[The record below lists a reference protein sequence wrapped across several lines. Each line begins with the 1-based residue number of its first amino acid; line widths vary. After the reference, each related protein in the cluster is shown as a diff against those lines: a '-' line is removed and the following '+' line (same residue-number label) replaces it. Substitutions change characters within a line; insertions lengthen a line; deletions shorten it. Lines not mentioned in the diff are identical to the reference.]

1 MIKKVLKNFSTN
13 PTVINCRDAIRQAM
27 VEEMK
32 RDSNVFLIGEEV
44 GQYHG
49 AYKVSKGM
57 IDLFGPERVV
67 DTPITENGFTG
78 LAIGASNM
86 GLRPICE
93 FMTWNFALQSI
104 SHISNSCAKTFYMSA
119 GEISSPIVFRGL
131 NGPAASVAA
140 QHSQCLASLLSNI
153 PGLIVLA
160 PYDADDCKG
169 LLKSAIRDNNPVCF
183 LENELMYSKEFTV
196 GPDFWSEEFLIPI
209 GQAKVETQGKHV
221 TIVSYS
227 RMVGECIKAAE
238 ELKKQGIEA
247 EVINLRSIKPLDR
260 KTIIE
265 SVKKTGRLVTVED
278 DYPQSGV
285 GAEIVS
291 TIMESPAFNWLDAP
305 VERVTAWDVPLA
317 YAKNLET
324 ATLPQVEN
332 IIKAVKNT
340 LKGVKL

>member
-1 MIKKVLKNFSTN
+1 
-13 PTVINCRDAIRQAM
+13 M

-32 RDSNVFLIGEEV
+32 RDQKVFLIGEEV
-44 GQYHG
+44 AQYHG

-57 IDLFGPERVV
+57 IDIFGPDRVV

-78 LAIGASNM
+78 LAVGASNM

-104 SHISNSCAKTFYMSA
+104 SHLSNSCAKTLYMSG

-140 QHSQCLASLLSNI
+140 QHSQCLASVLSNI
-153 PGLIVLA
+153 PGMIVLS
-160 PYDADDCKG
+160 PYDAYDCKG
-169 LLKSAIRDNNPVCF
+169 LLKAAIRDDNPVCF
-183 LENELMYSKEFTV
+183 LENELMYSREFAV
-196 GPDFWSEEFLIPI
+196 GNDFWDDEFIIPI
-209 GQAKVETQGKHV
+209 GQAKIETQGKHV

-238 ELKKQGIEA
+238 ALKKEGIEA

-260 KTIIE
+260 KTIID
-265 SVKKTGRLVTVED
+265 SVKKTSRLVTVED
-278 DYPQSGV
+278 DYPHCGV

-305 VERVTAWDVPLA
+305 VQRVTAWDIPLP

-332 IIKAVKNT
+332 IVKAVKNT
-340 LKGVKL
+340 LQGVKL